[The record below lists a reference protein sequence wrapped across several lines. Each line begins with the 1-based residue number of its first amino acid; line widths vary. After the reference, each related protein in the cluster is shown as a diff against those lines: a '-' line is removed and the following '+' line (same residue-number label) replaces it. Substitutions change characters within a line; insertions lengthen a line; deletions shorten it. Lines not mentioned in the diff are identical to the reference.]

1 MMLNIVM
8 PIYDLIE
15 YSDNYSKKS
24 EISFEFWREVPTV
37 DNSGAVTDFTESNAT
52 SDSVNRK
59 VKWTGQTGDNGTKY
73 VEIMVPLKHLSNF

>member
-1 MMLNIVM
+1 MLNILM
-8 PIYDLIE
+8 SIYDLIE

-24 EISFEFWREVPTV
+24 EILFEFCRDVPTV

-52 SDSVNRK
+52 SDSLNGK
-59 VKWTGQTGDNGTKY
+59 VKLTGQTGNNGTKY